1 MSNPYKHMA
10 VNLILEA
17 EEGINTDDD
26 EAVISFLSDGESEK
40 IDEDDDDLDEVI
52 DEEEDDL

>member
-10 VNLILEA
+10 TNLILEA

-26 EAVISFLSDGESEK
+26 EAVISFLSEGESEK
-40 IDEDDDDLDEVI
+40 FDEDDDLDEI
-52 DEEEDDL
+52 LDEEEDI